1 MSRRNR
7 GTAKYNDA
15 VKNFVAVIIFALLST
30 PGSAVQTRQN
40 SDATELNRIL
50 DRMRAHEEWQKRHLV
65 EYQVH
70 RKFYA
75 ANPRFKQESVLE
87 VKTVFRQPGTLE
99 SEVVRSEGSQ
109 LIRTR
114 VFDKILEAE
123 KEANK
128 TKQEVSIT
136 PDNYNFTLLGSQDCS
151 GRPCYN
157 LKITPKHKN
166 KYSINGEIWVDAEDG
181 ALVRLQGSPAQRPS
195 FWTLNTQVERRYE
208 RIEGVWLCVD
218 MESTS
223 DIFIAGRSTLKVDYD
238 DYSIVQTKGPA

>member
-1 MSRRNR
+1 MPASTAIWSASSQPSPALKMSRRNG

-30 PGSAVQTRQN
+30 SGSAVHPRQN
-40 SDATELNRIL
+40 SDAAELNRIL

-136 PDNYNFTLLGSQDCS
+136 PDNYNFTLIGNQDCN

-157 LKITPKHKN
+157 LQITP
-166 KYSINGEIWVDAEDG
+166 
-181 ALVRLQGSPAQRPS
+181 
-195 FWTLNTQVERRYE
+195 
-208 RIEGVWLCVD
+208 
-218 MESTS
+218 
-223 DIFIAGRSTLKVDYD
+223 
-238 DYSIVQTKGPA
+238 

>member
-1 MSRRNR
+1 
-7 GTAKYNDA
+7 
-15 VKNFVAVIIFALLST
+15 VKKILAFIIFGSFLTPVLALQT
-30 PGSAVQTRQN
+30 PGN
-40 SDATELNRIL
+40 SDAAELKAIL
-50 DRMRAHEEWQKRHLV
+50 DRMSAHEEWQKRHLV
-65 EYQVH
+65 EYQVR

-75 ANPRFKQESVLE
+75 ANPRFKQESILE
-87 VKTVFRQPGTLE
+87 VKTVFRQTGTLE

-128 TKQEVSIT
+128 TKQEVTIT
-136 PDNYNFTLLGSQDCS
+136 PDNYNFTMVGKEDCK

-157 LKITPKHKN
+157 LQITPKHKN
-166 KYSINGEIWVDAEDG
+166 KYSINGQIWVDAEDG

-195 FWTLNTQVERRYE
+195 FWTLSTQVERRYE

-218 MESTS
+218 MESLS

-238 DYSIVQTKGPA
+238 YSVVQTKGPV

>member
-1 MSRRNR
+1 MSLQNS
-7 GTAKYNDA
+7 GTAKYNDP
-15 VKNFVAVIIFALLST
+15 VKKFLAVIIFGLLSI
-30 PGSAVQTRQN
+30 PGSALQSRQN
-40 SDATELNRIL
+40 SDAAVLNRIL
-50 DRMRAHEEWQKRHLV
+50 ERMNAHEEWQKRHLV

-136 PDNYNFTLLGSQDCS
+136 PENYNFTLIGNQDCA

-157 LKITPKHKN
+157 LQITPKHKN
-166 KYSINGEIWVDAEDG
+166 KYSINGQIWIDAEDG

-223 DIFIAGRSTLKVDYD
+223 DILIAGRSTLKVDYD
-238 DYSIVQTKGPA
+238 YSIVQTKEPV

>member
-1 MSRRNR
+1 
-7 GTAKYNDA
+7 
-15 VKNFVAVIIFALLST
+15 VKKILAVIIFGLLST
-30 PGSAVQTRQN
+30 PGSAIQTRQN
-40 SDATELNRIL
+40 FDAAELNRIL
-50 DRMRAHEEWQKRHLV
+50 ERMNAHEEWQKRHLV

-87 VKTVFRQPGTLE
+87 VQTVFRQPATLE

-128 TKQEVSIT
+128 TKQEVTIT

-151 GRPCYN
+151 GRPCYY
-157 LKITPKHKN
+157 LRITPKHKN
-166 KYSINGEIWVDAEDG
+166 KYAINGEIWVDAEDG

-208 RIEGVWLCVD
+208 RIDGVWLCVD

-223 DIFIAGRSTLKVDYD
+223 DILIAGRSTLKVDYD
-238 DYSIVQTKGPA
+238 YSIVQTKGPA